1 MALSFLNPL
10 IQNVASASNLINNPT
25 ISRTGSFGGRNGI
38 GGSNNSNS
46 DTYRFDGSFGVTGS
60 GYNKTSVGSAQNPVT
75 VVNSAPSARTVGNTS
90 GTVSVSGEYADILN
104 QLKSVQ
110 DETNAYNRAQAAEL
124 RDWQVQQNKL
134 VMDFNAAE
142 AAKNRDWQEM
152 MSNTAHQR
160 EVRDLQAAGLNPVL
174 SASGGNGA
182 PVSSGATASGVT
194 SAGAKSESETVYNMA
209 LLNFLNNVMGYA
221 TQTAVAGIGAGSAV
235 AVQRMKQ
242 DYDTWAYENQPKS
255 MQSILSSIFAN
266 PSNAGS
272 KASNLF
278 ETAKSWLKKIK

>member
-1 MALSFLNPL
+1 MSITSLMLARGSSARTLGQQLSKGFGLGGIEPDAGFNRIRDSVL
-10 IQNVASASNLINNPT
+10 SNSPNK
-25 ISRTGSFGGRNGI
+25 
-38 GGSNNSNS
+38 SNNIASS
-46 DTYRFDGSFGVTGS
+46 GVS
-60 GYNKTSVGSAQNPVT
+60 QNPVT
-75 VVNSAPSARTVGNTS
+75 VVNSAPSAKTVSGTS
-90 GTVSVSGEYADILN
+90 PTVSVSGEYSDL
-104 QLKSVQ
+104 LKELKAAQ
-110 DETNAYNRAQAAEL
+110 DSTNAYNEAQAAMH
-124 RDWQVQQNKL
+124 RDWQAQQNKI

-194 SAGAKSESETVYNMA
+194 SAGSKSESETVYNMA

-242 DYDTWAYENQPKS
+242 DYETWAYENQPKNW
-255 MQSILSSIFAN
+255 QTAIGALLNN
-266 PSNAGS
+266 PKNTGS
-272 KASNLF
+272 KISNLF
-278 ETAKSWLKKIK
+278 RTVFNTDK

>member
-1 MALSFLNPL
+1 MSVWNNFVSSSAKSYIRNPEL
-10 IQNVASASNLINNPT
+10 T
-25 ISRTGSFGGRNGI
+25 R
-38 GGSNNSNS
+38 
-46 DTYRFDGSFGVTGS
+46 DGSFGSRGGIGNVNGLNGLPS
-60 GYNKTSVGSAQNPVT
+60 SVRSLVSASVAGNPSSSPSSRSSQVPVT
-75 VVNSAPSARTVGNTS
+75 VVNSAPSARTVSATS
-90 GTVSVSGEYADILN
+90 GTVSASPEYASLLE
-104 QLKSVQ
+104 QLKTAQ
-110 DETNAYNRAQAAEL
+110 DSTNAYNEAQAAMH
-124 RDWQVQQNKL
+124 RDWQSQQNKIA
-134 VMDFNAAE
+134 MDFNAAE

-194 SAGAKSESETVYNMA
+194 SAGSKSESETVYNMA

-242 DYDTWAYENQPKS
+242 DYDTWAYENQPKT
-255 MQSILSSIFAN
+255 MQSILSSILAN
-266 PSNAGS
+266 PKNAGS

-278 ETAKSWLKKIK
+278 ETAKSWLNKIK

>member
-1 MALSFLNPL
+1 MISLTSAKGVIQNGQFPNGSDNRSTFLNSSGTGNLVNQISDRIRSSSPYK
-10 IQNVASASNLINNPT
+10 SNI
-25 ISRTGSFGGRNGI
+25 
-38 GGSNNSNS
+38 
-46 DTYRFDGSFGVTGS
+46 
-60 GYNKTSVGSAQNPVT
+60 T
-75 VVNSAPSARTVGNTS
+75 VVNSAPSARTVSATS
-90 GTVSVSGEYADILN
+90 PTVSVSGEHADLLN
-104 QLKSVQ
+104 QLKAVQ

-124 RDWQVQQNKL
+124 RDWQAQQNKIA
-134 VMDFNAAE
+134 MDFNAAE

-194 SAGAKSESETVYNMA
+194 SSGAKSESETVYNMA

-235 AVQRMKQ
+235 AVQNMKNEH
-242 DYDTWAYENQPKS
+242 DKWAYDNQPKS
-255 MQSILSSIFAN
+255 LTQALGSLVTN
-266 PSNAGS
+266 PQNAGS
-272 KASNLF
+272 KISNLF
-278 ETAKSWLKKIK
+278 KTASDWFKSTKAYSVFDNWRDSR